1 MNIYF
6 IKLKASSLLETTVA
20 LTIAS
25 FIFGLVTVVFVQ
37 ITNRSVSR
45 SDIKT
50 HELLNMYS
58 INSVDESSLFDGE
71 TIQDGYILRRRFNK
85 IDSVSGVIKGEYYI
99 YDGNNLLIEKLEK
112 IISFDADNFSDAN

>member
-50 HELLNMYS
+50 HELLNIYS
-58 INSVDESSLFDGE
+58 MNSVDESSLFDGE